1 MPVTVQA
8 FTPHLVRITLNRP
21 EKRNSL
27 SLEIVEKL
35 IAAFSDAEGSGAR
48 AVVFT
53 GSGKNFS
60 AGFDFEAY
68 ESQSEGDLLWRFVRI
83 ETLLQKIANSR
94 LLTAAFAHGR
104 NFGAGADIFA
114 ACKLRIAAPEST
126 FVFPGIKFGLVLGTN
141 RLAGLTGRD
150 RARVILETGEVL
162 SAPQALHDKL
172 ANAVVDVADWDARI
186 AQLGEQVRPDTHTYL
201 ELLYSA
207 LSPESTAHTDMSLL
221 ARSAAEPGIKQ
232 RIAAYLK

>member
-1 MPVTVQA
+1 MPVTTQA
-8 FTPHLVRITLNRP
+8 VTPQLVRITLNRP

-35 IAAFSDAEGSGAR
+35 ITAFSDAEASGAR

-83 ETLLQKIANSR
+83 ETLLQRIANSR
-94 LLTAAFAHGR
+94 LFTAAFAHGR

-114 ACKLRIAAPEST
+114 ACKLRVAAPESS

-141 RLAGLTGRD
+141 RLASLTGRD
-150 RARVILETGEVL
+150 RARAILEAGEVL
-162 SAPQALHDKL
+162 PAPQALQDKL
-172 ANAVVDVADWDARI
+172 ANAILDVAEWDARI
-186 AQLGEQVRPDTHTYL
+186 TQIGDQVRPDTQTYL

-207 LSPESTAHTDMSLL
+207 LRPEAAAHTDMSLL
-221 ARSAAEPGIKQ
+221 VRSAAEPGIKQ